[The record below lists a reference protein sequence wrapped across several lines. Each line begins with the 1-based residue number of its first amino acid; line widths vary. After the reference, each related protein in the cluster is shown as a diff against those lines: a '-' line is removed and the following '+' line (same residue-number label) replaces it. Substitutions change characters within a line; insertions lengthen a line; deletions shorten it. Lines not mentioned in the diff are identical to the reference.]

1 MYTYYTVI
9 THYMS
14 TMRLTINQDFEYV
27 LEDLKKYYP
36 LLESPELVKL
46 AVSQFYTSTKANF
59 IATSKPLSN
68 TQVKQIHNDLKT
80 KGKILG
86 KKFLTKK
93 GIASDVSEEEMYNLI
108 KNA

>member
-1 MYTYYTVI
+1 
-9 THYMS
+9 MS
-14 TMRLTINQDFEYV
+14 TMRLTINPEFEYV
-27 LEDLKKYYP
+27 LEDLKNYYP

-59 IATSKPLSN
+59 ISTSNPLSDIQ
-68 TQVKQIHNDLKT
+68 TKQIHNDLKI

-86 KKFLTKK
+86 KKFLAKK
-93 GIASDVSEEEMYNLI
+93 GITGDVSEEEMYNLI